1 MLGWPIILVSFKLSK
16 LFLRTK
22 QLFRMRS
29 EMRNLS
35 IHIIVIVVVVVIIVV
50 VVIVIIIVVV
60 VDNIDDLHCNG
71 SEGLD
76 ENKEREDRECL
87 LACWLVTITPVSGT
101 GIDDPLHKY
110 NVTSHHFFE
119 YFYFFEFF
127 FFGYL

>member
-1 MLGWPIILVSFKLSK
+1 
-16 LFLRTK
+16 
-22 QLFRMRS
+22 
-29 EMRNLS
+29 MRNLS
-35 IHIIVIVVVVVIIVV
+35 IHIIVIVVVVVVIIVV

-87 LACWLVTITPVSGT
+87 LACWLVTITSVSGT

-127 FFGYL
+127 FFCYL

>member
-1 MLGWPIILVSFKLSK
+1 
-16 LFLRTK
+16 
-22 QLFRMRS
+22 
-29 EMRNLS
+29 MRNLS

-101 GIDDPLHKY
+101 GIDDTMSQAITSLSIFTSLSFSSLAIYKLFIHFRPL
-110 NVTSHHFFE
+110 S
-119 YFYFFEFF
+119 
-127 FFGYL
+127 